1 VTDQEKFL
9 ATAKRVIA
17 DEATALNTLGASLG
31 PSFGATIDLLL
42 AARERINVSGMG
54 KSGHVVRR

>member
-1 VTDQEKFL
+1 MTDQEKFL
-9 ATAKRVIA
+9 TTAKRVIA

-42 AARERINVSGMG
+42 AARERIIVSDMG
-54 KSGHVVRR
+54 KSGHVARR